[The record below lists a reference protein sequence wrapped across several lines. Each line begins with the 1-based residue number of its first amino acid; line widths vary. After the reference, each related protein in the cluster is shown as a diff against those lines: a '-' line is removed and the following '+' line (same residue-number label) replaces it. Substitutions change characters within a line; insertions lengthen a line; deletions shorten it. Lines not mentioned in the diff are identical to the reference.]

1 MTEEQEALHSRLT
14 LLVPLNN
21 LGPAQQEQVL
31 QGAEIIDIK
40 KKEYVFRQGD
50 RDGWS
55 FYVIEG
61 EVELYADDQLIKRV
75 VGGEGASFHAL
86 AQLQPRQMS
95 AQARSK
101 VKVLRV
107 DRGLLDRLLSVENTA
122 SPDTPD
128 IEVTELEAESSGDWL
143 TDMLQSELF
152 AHVPPSNIQRL
163 LETLESVEFKA
174 GDVVIEQG
182 SPGDYYY
189 AIQSGR
195 CEVLRSAKKG
205 KPIKLAELGPGAR
218 FGEEAL
224 VSNAKRNA
232 TVKML
237 TDGEL
242 ARLTKAEFVELIK
255 TPVMRTCT
263 LDEARAIVADGAKW
277 LDVRF
282 PEEQAAN
289 GLDGSINIPLSNL
302 RGSHHELDRE
312 TYYVAYCDTG
322 GRSSAAAFLLT
333 QEGFE
338 VSYVEGGAIDE
349 VPQKQTAQIA
359 EPQAVNQPEAHPDP
373 NPEPEPSTPQ
383 DEIVDADIRAQSL
396 AADLEK
402 ANLQIEQAQR
412 LMAEAQAAKQE
423 ADRVV
428 EEKLQA
434 ERAKLTEELAAK
446 EKAARLAEEQLQA
459 ERAKIAAEQQRQAE
473 EVKKAAEQT
482 ARQDADRLAAAILAE
497 ERAKMAAEQ
506 AAKEEA
512 DRQLAEEL
520 RAERARIAEAQAAKE
535 ATDRRAAEILQA
547 ERAKIDAEA
556 AAIEKQLA
564 EAQRLKDEI
573 ERQQSLAAEE
583 AERRHREQ
591 QDQTTALEREAEM
604 RLQAEEKR
612 IEELYRQQTEKLEE
626 LEQEREKTQ
635 AELEG
640 AWAQIETEATLS
652 KERLAAAKELEAELL
667 RVEQQRE
674 QEMEEKENQMRAE
687 LQAEL
692 NAERKKLEAEFAN
705 TAEQI
710 DRAHRE
716 QQAAEA
722 AKMGAA
728 EEAQRIILEYKQAQ
742 EKLQAEQ
749 TAKLIEQRKQIE
761 ADAARLK
768 SQLEEAA
775 NARAEAE
782 AIKREAEA
790 QLEATRERHDS
801 IDSTEANLKEE
812 IAAIEERAR
821 AATERLRNAVA
832 VETSAETRHRES
844 EERLER
850 TYGTQNE
857 INLLLQKE
865 LDEWVSEQERIQGST
880 AQRHELEKQMRQ
892 KQRIKSRAIEAQK
905 ESVQH
910 DANLLDEIAAQ
921 LGSDT

>member
-1 MTEEQEALHSRLT
+1 MTEEQDALDARLT
-14 LLVPLNN
+14 LLVPINN
-21 LGPAQQEQVL
+21 LGTAQQEQVL

-40 KKEYVFRQGD
+40 KKDYVFRQGD

-55 FYVIEG
+55 FYVIQG

-95 AQARSK
+95 AQARTK
-101 VKVLRV
+101 VKVLRL
-107 DRGLLDRLLSVENTA
+107 DRGLLDRLLSVESA
-122 SPDTPD
+122 PGPIAPD
-128 IEVTELEAESSGDWL
+128 IEVTELESGTSGDWL

-174 GDVVIEQG
+174 GDIVIEQG
-182 SPGDYYY
+182 SPGDFYY

-195 CEVLRSAKKG
+195 CEVLRSAKNG
-205 KPIKLAELGPGAR
+205 KRIKLAELGPGAR
-218 FGEEAL
+218 FGEEAR

-255 TPVMRTCT
+255 TPVMRSCT
-263 LDEARAIVADGAKW
+263 LDEARVLIADGARW

-289 GLDGSINIPLSNL
+289 GLENSINIPLSNL
-302 RGSHHELDRE
+302 RGAHHELDRNE
-312 TYYVAYCDTG
+312 YYVAYCDTG

-349 VPQKQTAQIA
+349 VPPEQAAKIADTAVANNQNDPPDS
-359 EPQAVNQPEAHPDP
+359 EPER
-373 NPEPEPSTPQ
+373 EPEPSTPQ

-412 LMAEAQAAKQE
+412 VMAEAQAAKQE
-423 ADRVV
+423 ADHLI

-434 ERAKLTEELAAK
+434 ERAKLAEELAAK
-446 EKAARLAEEQLQA
+446 EEAARLAAEQLQA
-459 ERAKIAAEQQRQAE
+459 ERAKITAEQ
-473 EVKKAAEQT
+473 VKKAAEAT

-506 AAKEEA
+506 AAKEET
-512 DRQLAEEL
+512 DRQVAEEL
-520 RAERARIAEAQAAKE
+520 RAERARIDEAQAAKE

-547 ERAKIDAEA
+547 ERAKIDKEA
-556 AAIEKQLA
+556 AAIEKRLL

-573 ERQQSLAAEE
+573 ERQQALAAEE
-583 AERRHREQ
+583 AARRHREQ
-591 QDQTTALEREAEM
+591 EEQTVALEREAEV
-604 RLQAEEKR
+604 RLQEEENR
-612 IEELYRQQTEKLEE
+612 IEELYRQQAEKLDE
-626 LEQEREKTQ
+626 LEQEREKSQ
-635 AELEG
+635 AELDN

-652 KERLAAAKELEAELL
+652 KERLEAAKELEEELL
-667 RVEQQRE
+667 SMEQQRAK
-674 QEMEEKENQMRAE
+674 EMEEKENQMRAE

-692 NAERKKLEAEFAN
+692 NAERKKLEAEFAK
-705 TAEQI
+705 T
-710 DRAHRE
+710 
-716 QQAAEA
+716 AEA
-722 AKMGAA
+722 AKKGAA

-761 ADAARLK
+761 ADAAQLK
-768 SQLEEAA
+768 TQLEEAA
-775 NARAEAE
+775 KARTEAE

-790 QLEATRERHDS
+790 QLADTRKRHES
-801 IDSTEANLKEE
+801 IDSTEASLREE
-812 IAAIEERAR
+812 IAAIEERAH

-832 VETSAETRHRES
+832 VETSVEPRHRES

-850 TYGTQNE
+850 TYGTKNE

-865 LDEWVSEQERIQGST
+865 LDEWVHEQERIQGST
-880 AQRHELEKQMRQ
+880 AQRHELDK
-892 KQRIKSRAIEAQK
+892 
-905 ESVQH
+905 
-910 DANLLDEIAAQ
+910 
-921 LGSDT
+921 